1 MAREKHDFRKL
12 ARYFYFSEFNCRP
25 DAETWRGRDTL
36 SAVIPGRAKH
46 EPGIHFAACGAAQW
60 IPGSPRCARRPGM
73 TAVEM
78 AGIAP
83 DARQNQIC
91 IATPVA

>member
-1 MAREKHDFRKL
+1 
-12 ARYFYFSEFNCRP
+12 
-25 DAETWRGRDTL
+25 
-36 SAVIPGRAKH
+36 
-46 EPGIHFAACGAAQW
+46 
-60 IPGSPRCARRPGM
+60 M